1 MISRTLGPEFGGAIG
16 SLFFLANLV
25 GCGLAITGCV
35 EGLIQNF
42 GPGGYLVSEG
52 SLGFLED
59 GRWYRFM
66 YCSLINTLI
75 LLVVLIGAAMFAKTS
90 AFILGVVVVCLI
102 STYISFIVQGPKEV
116 SIPSENNLLNRTLIP
131 HLNYTGLSRETF
143 IENLHP
149 NYGQDYTSDGSYV
162 NFAIVFGVL
171 FSGVTGIMAGAN
183 MSGELKNPSKSIPA
197 GTLSAVLFTFICY
210 IALSVLM
217 AATSPSIL
225 LRNNY
230 LFLMPVNVLPAFVAL
245 GILTA
250 TFSTA
255 LSNLIGSSRVLEA
268 LAKDQVFGSFFN
280 FVIRGTW
287 NNNPIAAVITS
298 WMLVEAILLIG
309 SLNTI
314 AQINSVL
321 FMLSYMA
328 TNLACLGIEITG
340 AINFRPTFKYFTWHT
355 AFLGLMGTLIM
366 MFVIN
371 PIYASMSVIL
381 CLILVIALHL
391 FSPASQ
397 GAQWGSISQALMF
410 HQVRKYLLMLD
421 SRKDHVKFW
430 RPQMLLLVSSP
441 RSCCPLIHF
450 VNDMKKG
457 GLYVVGHVEVGEF
470 KDNEVDPTVE
480 EYNQWLS
487 LIDHMRVKAF
497 VELTLAKSVREGIQ
511 HLIRISGMGAMKPN
525 TIILGFYD
533 EEACCDFFDD
543 ENSPYRTNKFTSSN
557 TGILFPYRKKNEIK
571 SLSPD
576 EYVNIVSDVLRMR
589 KNVCLCRHF
598 HRLNKTTIAK
608 SNHIKYIDLWPI
620 NVFDPTNNDPFDTAS
635 QFMMQLACII
645 NMLPVWKNLQLR
657 VFLCEIGENE
667 QQPFESPAEH
677 RLKQLLNQL
686 RIQATIHQIP
696 EWKNSNDTPRNRTL
710 LKNLTRNSE
719 NENSTMSEENLNR
732 MKLYMQRINQ
742 MIRDNSNSTAVTFMY
757 LPPPPNNS
765 VNFKAKCSNYL
776 VRLTKLKKRNF
787 FKKNN
792 FFQDLLSELT
802 YDLPPVILVHGLS
815 TVTST
820 SL

>member
-16 SLFFLANLV
+16 SLFFLANVV

-35 EGLIQNF
+35 EGLLQNF
-42 GPGGYLVSEG
+42 GANGLVLPENSPGL
-52 SLGFLED
+52 LED
-59 GRWYRFM
+59 GRWYRFG
-66 YCSLINTLI
+66 YCTIVNTLI
-75 LLVVLIGAAMFAKTS
+75 LVVVLIGAQMFAKTS
-90 AFILGVVVVCLI
+90 AFILGVVVVCLF
-102 STYISFIVQGPKEV
+102 STYFSFIWKGEMHVT
-116 SIPSENNLLNRTLIP
+116 IPPENTLLNRTEYP
-131 HLNYTGLSRETF
+131 FLNYTGLSMKTF
-143 IENLHP
+143 EENLYP
-149 NYGQDYTSDGSYV
+149 NYGQDYTSSGSYV

-183 MSGELKNPSKSIPA
+183 MSGELKNPSKSIPR
-197 GTLSAVLFTFICY
+197 GTLSAVGFTFCCY
-210 IALSVLM
+210 LALAMLT
-217 AATSPSIL
+217 AATSPSML

-230 LFLMPVNVLPAFVAL
+230 LYLVPVNLIPPFVSV

-280 FVIRGTW
+280 FIIKGTV
-287 NNNPIAAVITS
+287 NGNPIAAVITS
-298 WMLVEAILLIG
+298 WLLVEVILLIG

-321 FMLSYMA
+321 FMLSYLA

-355 AFLGLMGTLIM
+355 AFVGLVGTLIM

-371 PIYASMSVIL
+371 PIYASFSVIL

-391 FSPASQ
+391 FSPAAQ

-421 SRKDHVKFW
+421 SRKDHVKYW

-457 GLYVVGHVEVGEF
+457 GLYVVGHVKTGEF

-480 EYNQWLS
+480 EYTQWLS
-487 LIDHMRVKAF
+487 LIDHMKVKAF

-511 HLIRISGMGAMKPN
+511 HLVRISGMGAMKPN
-525 TIILGFYD
+525 TICLGFYD
-533 EEACCDFFDD
+533 EEACVDFLDD
-543 ENSPYRTNKFTSSN
+543 DNSPYRTNKFSSSN
-557 TGILFPYRKKNEIK
+557 TGVLFPYRKKNEIK
-571 SLSPD
+571 SLSPE
-576 EYVNIVSDVLRMR
+576 EYVSIVGDILRMR

-598 HRLNKTTIAK
+598 HRLNKKTIAT

-620 NVFDPTNNDPFDTAS
+620 NIFDPSNENPFDMAS

-645 NMLPVWKNLQLR
+645 NMLPVWKKLELR
-657 VFLCEIGENE
+657 VFLCETGDNE
-667 QQPFESPAEH
+667 QQPFERPAEY
-677 RLKQLLNQL
+677 RLSQLLGQL
-686 RIQATIHQIP
+686 RIPATIHQIP
-696 EWKNSNDTPRNRTL
+696 EWKNSSETPRNRTL
-710 LKNLTRNSE
+710 LRNLTRNSE
-719 NENSTMSEENLNR
+719 NDTSPMTEENLNR
-732 MKLYMQRINQ
+732 MKLYMQR
-742 MIRDNSNSTAVTFMY
+742 
-757 LPPPPNNS
+757 
-765 VNFKAKCSNYL
+765 
-776 VRLTKLKKRNF
+776 
-787 FKKNN
+787 
-792 FFQDLLSELT
+792 
-802 YDLPPVILVHGLS
+802 
-815 TVTST
+815 
-820 SL
+820 

>member
-16 SLFFLANLV
+16 SLFFMANVV

-35 EGLIQNF
+35 EGLLQNF
-42 GPGGYLVSEG
+42 GPGGSLVSEN
-52 SLGFLED
+52 SEGFLVD
-59 GRWYRFM
+59 GRWYRFG
-66 YCSLINTLI
+66 YCTVINTLI
-75 LLVVLIGAAMFAKTS
+75 LLVVLIGAAMFAKFS
-90 AFILGVVVVCLI
+90 ASILIVVFICLV
-102 STYISFIVQGPKEV
+102 STYISFITVGEKDV
-116 SIPSENNLLNRTLIP
+116 MIPPENLLINRTEFPTLK
-131 HLNYTGLSRETF
+131 YTGMSMETL
-143 IENLHP
+143 EGNLYP
-149 NYGQDYTSDGSYV
+149 NYGRDYTSGGSYV

-183 MSGELKNPSKSIPA
+183 MSGELKNPSKSIPS
-197 GTLSAVLFTFICY
+197 GTLSAVAFTFVCY
-210 IALSVLM
+210 IALCVLM
-217 AATSPSIL
+217 ASTSPSLL

-230 LFLMPVNVLPAFVAL
+230 LFLMPINIVPAFVAV

-268 LAKDQVFGSFFN
+268 LAKDQVFGSSFN
-280 FVIRGTW
+280 FIIRGTY
-287 NNNPIAAVITS
+287 NNNPVAAVFMS
-298 WMLVEAILLIG
+298 WALVELILLIG

-355 AFLGLMGTLIM
+355 AFLGLIGTLIM

-450 VNDMKKG
+450 VNDLKKG
-457 GLYVVGHVEVGEF
+457 GLYVVGHVKVGEF

-480 EYNQWLS
+480 EYSQWLS
-487 LIDHMRVKAF
+487 LVDHMKVKAF
-497 VELTLAKSVREGIQ
+497 IELTLSKTVREGIQ

-533 EEACCDFFDD
+533 EEACADFFDD
-543 ENSPYRTNKFTSSN
+543 VNSPYHTDKFSSSN
-557 TGILFPYRKKNEIK
+557 TGVLFPYRKKNEIK
-571 SLSPD
+571 SLAPE
-576 EYVNIVSDVLRMR
+576 EYVNIVSDILRMR

-598 HRLNKTTIAK
+598 HRLNKSSISK
-608 SNHIKYIDLWPI
+608 SNHIKFIDLWPI

-667 QQPFESPAEH
+667 QQPFERPAEY
-677 RLKQLLNQL
+677 RLNQLLNQL
-686 RIQATIHQIP
+686 RIAATIHQIP
-696 EWKNSNDTPRNRTL
+696 EWKNSNETPRNRSL
-710 LKNLTRNSE
+710 LKNLTRNSD
-719 NENSTMSEENLNR
+719 NESATMSEENLNK
-732 MKLYMQRINQ
+732 MKLYMQR
-742 MIRDNSNSTAVTFMY
+742 
-757 LPPPPNNS
+757 
-765 VNFKAKCSNYL
+765 
-776 VRLTKLKKRNF
+776 
-787 FKKNN
+787 
-792 FFQDLLSELT
+792 
-802 YDLPPVILVHGLS
+802 
-815 TVTST
+815 
-820 SL
+820 

>member
-16 SLFFLANLV
+16 TLFFLANVV

-35 EGLIQNF
+35 EGLLQNF
-42 GPGGYLVSEG
+42 GANGYLLPEG

-59 GRWYRFM
+59 GRWYRFG
-66 YCSLINTLI
+66 YCTIVNTLI

-90 AFILGVVVVCLI
+90 VAILGIVVICLI
-102 STYISFIVQGPKEV
+102 SVYISFITQGYKKV
-116 SIPSENNLLNRTLIP
+116 NIPPENTLLNRTLYP
-131 HLNYTGLSRETF
+131 FLNYTGLSQETLSDNMG
-143 IENLHP
+143 E
-149 NYGQDYTSDGSYV
+149 NYGQDYTSNGNAV

-183 MSGELKNPSKSIPA
+183 MSGELKNPQKSIPT
-197 GTLSAVLFTFICY
+197 GTLSAVAFTFICY
-210 IALSVLM
+210 ILLSVLM
-217 AATSPSIL
+217 AWTSPSSL

-230 LFLMPVNVLPAFVAL
+230 LFLMPVNIFPPFVAV

-268 LAKDQVFGSFFN
+268 LAKDQVFGYFLN
-280 FVIRGTW
+280 PIVRGTY
-287 NNNPIAAVITS
+287 NGNPIAAVLTS
-298 WMLVEAILLIG
+298 YILVELILLIG
-309 SLNTI
+309 SLNVI

-321 FMLSYMA
+321 FMLSYLA

-355 AFLGLMGTLIM
+355 AFIGLMGTLIM

-371 PIYASMSVIL
+371 PIYASMSIVA

-391 FSPASQ
+391 FSPAAQ

-457 GLYVVGHVEVGEF
+457 GLYVIGHVKTGEF
-470 KDNEVDPTVE
+470 KDNEIDPTVD
-480 EYNQWLS
+480 EYTQWLS
-487 LIDHMRVKAF
+487 LIDHMKVKSF
-497 VELTLAKSVREGIQ
+497 VELTLAKTVREGIQ

-533 EEACCDFFDD
+533 EEACMDFFDD
-543 ENSPYRTNKFTSSN
+543 DNSPYRTNKFTSSN
-557 TGILFPYRKKNEIK
+557 TGVLFPYRKKNDIK

-576 EYVNIVSDVLRMR
+576 EYVSIISDILRMR

-598 HRLNKTTIAK
+598 NRLNKTTIAT

-620 NVFDPTNNDPFDTAS
+620 NIFDPSNENPFDMAS

-645 NMLPVWKNLQLR
+645 NMSAVWKKLQLR
-657 VFLCEIGENE
+657 VFLCETGDNE
-667 QQPFESPAEH
+667 QQPFERPAEY
-677 RLKQLLNQL
+677 RLNQL
-686 RIQATIHQIP
+686 LHQLRIPATIHQIP
-696 EWKNSNDTPRNRTL
+696 EWKNSAETPRNRNL
-710 LKNLTRNSE
+710 LRNLTRNSE
-719 NENSTMSEENLNR
+719 NETSPMTEENLNR
-732 MKLYMQRINQ
+732 MKLYMQR
-742 MIRDNSNSTAVTFMY
+742 
-757 LPPPPNNS
+757 
-765 VNFKAKCSNYL
+765 
-776 VRLTKLKKRNF
+776 
-787 FKKNN
+787 
-792 FFQDLLSELT
+792 
-802 YDLPPVILVHGLS
+802 
-815 TVTST
+815 
-820 SL
+820 